1 MNDENTPKDSAKMGE
16 AITPDEFSDILEEIE
31 NQPVWRSRADKEMD
45 YYDGNQLKSELLEK
59 QKALGIPPAVEN
71 VIQPAINAL
80 IGMEAKTRKD
90 WRVSPDGDPQGQDVA
105 DALNYKLNQAERHS
119 GADVACGEAFKTEA
133 GAGIGWVEPRR
144 ESDPFKYPYKCSAVH
159 RNEIY
164 WDMKGKEPDTTDW
177 RWLVR
182 KKWMHIRIASQ
193 TFKKHK
199 ALIERIDG
207 RWSGEWDLS
216 MDGTT
221 GTGLSDSWETQRS
234 WTHDEQMWHDTSTRH
249 VCIFEVWYR
258 RWVEATVIKHRD
270 GRVVEYDANNQ
281 AHNVAIATG
290 VVKVVKA
297 IVSRVRRA
305 YFLGPHRLEDGPS
318 PYKHRYF
325 GYIPFFDGKEDATGV
340 PYGRIKAMIFP
351 QDSLNSAISKL
362 RWGMSA
368 VRTERTKGAVAMPD
382 AVFRQQISSVSSD
395 IVLNAD
401 HMSQPGARFEVKRDY
416 QLNDQQARLMDDARI
431 GIERASGISSGFM
444 GRNGTA
450 TSGLQEQTQVE
461 QSTQSLAGLMEAFG
475 RGRTL
480 VGECLISMIVEDIGR
495 EQDVVVIEGDSIRP
509 ERTVVLNV
517 PEVDPET
524 GVEYLSNDV
533 QRLRLKVA
541 LEDVPTSSSFR
552 AQQLTTLGEAVKSM
566 PPAMQAA
573 VMPFMVGLM
582 DLPYKK
588 EVVEAIKAAAAQETP
603 EAVEQRI
610 NQAVQDALAKSGND
624 LKAREVAIKERK
636 ADSEIAK
643 LVSESVESGLRA
655 AFAAMQGA
663 QIVAQMP
670 QVAPVADVLL
680 ANAGWRAPNP
690 LGQDPNI
697 PQPAMQH
704 AEMPGEMETGEAP
717 DGDGMTG
724 MHPGNMAQGDTSPL
738 TPANPVAPA
747 SPMVGQNR
755 GIETMRSDSM

>member
-1 MNDENTPKDSAKMGE
+1 MTPLQHTETTPADRKKLGDPM
-16 AITPDEFSDILEEIE
+16 TPDEFSDILEEIE

-45 YYDGNQLKSELLEK
+45 YYDGNQLNSELLQK

-80 IGMEAKTRKD
+80 IGMEVKTRKD
-90 WRVSPDGDPQGQDVA
+90 WRVTPDGDPQGQDVA

-119 GADVACGEAFKTEA
+119 GADVACGEAFKTQ
-133 GAGIGWVEPRR
+133 AGIGVGWVEVRR
-144 ESDPFKYPYKCSAVH
+144 ESDPFKYPYKCAPIH
-159 RNEIY
+159 RNEIF

-182 KKWMHIRIASQ
+182 KKWMHTRIAAQ

-216 MDGTT
+216 MDGTS
-221 GTGLSDSWETQRS
+221 GTGLADSWETQRS
-234 WTHDEQMWHDTSTRH
+234 WTHEEQMWHDTSTRH
-249 VCIFEVWYR
+249 VCVFEVWYR
-258 RWVEATVIKHRD
+258 RWVEATVLRHRD
-270 GRVVEYDANNQ
+270 GRAVEYDPTNQ
-281 AHNVAIATG
+281 AHNVAIASG

-297 IVSRVRRA
+297 LVSRVRRA
-305 YFLGPHRLEDGPS
+305 YFIGPHRLEDGPS
-318 PYKHRYF
+318 PYRHRYF

-368 VRTERTKGAVAMPD
+368 VRVERTKGAVAMPD
-382 AVFRQQISSVSSD
+382 STFRQQVARVDAD
-395 IVLNAD
+395 IVLNAE
-401 HMSQPGARFEVKRDY
+401 HMSQPGAKFDVKRDY

-431 GIERASGISSGFM
+431 GIERASGISAGFM

-461 QSTQSLAGLMEAFG
+461 QSTQSLAGLMDSFG

-480 VGECLISMIVEDIGR
+480 VGECLVSMIIEDIGR
-495 EQDVVVIEGDSIRP
+495 EQDTVVIEGDTIRP
-509 ERTVVLNV
+509 ERTVMLNM
-517 PEVDPET
+517 PEVDPAT

-552 AQQLTTLGEAVKSM
+552 AQQLTTLGESVKSM

-603 EAVEQRI
+603 EAIEQRI
-610 NQAVQDALAKSGND
+610 KQAVQDALAKAGND
-624 LKAREVAIKERK
+624 IKAREVQIKERK
-636 ADSEIAK
+636 ADAEIAK
-643 LVSESVESGLRA
+643 LVAEAVQTGVAS
-655 AFAAMQGA
+655 AFASMQAG
-663 QIVAQMP
+663 QLVAQMP
-670 QVAPVADVLL
+670 QIAPVADRVMQL
-680 ANAGWRAPNP
+680 AGYKKPNP
-690 LGQDPNI
+690 MGDDPDY
-697 PQPAMQH
+697 PQPT
-704 AEMPGEMETGEAP
+704 MPAAQVQPMEV
-717 DGDGMTG
+717 DQ
-724 MHPGNMAQGDTSPL
+724 NTSPQF
-738 TPANPVAPA
+738 PALPD
-747 SPMVGQNR
+747 SPGQGMQ
-755 GIETMRSDSM
+755 GIETMRTTDNAA